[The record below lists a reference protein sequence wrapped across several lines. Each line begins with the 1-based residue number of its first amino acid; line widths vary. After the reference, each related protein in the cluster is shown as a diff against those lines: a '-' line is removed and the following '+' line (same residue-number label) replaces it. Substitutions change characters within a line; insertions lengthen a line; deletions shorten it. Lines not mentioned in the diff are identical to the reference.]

1 MSNDINS
8 SNLNEQRRKRA
19 EEFRLNISDDGSG
32 DVESSPA
39 EEINS
44 YSGDDVKEQIAKES
58 KRSLKKKKKAE
69 KRELK
74 KRNKHNRRMFRWM
87 WVVSVLLVGAAMGI
101 FVVTGLNDLLAINR
115 TDSAVVNVI
124 IPKNPSL
131 DTVTT
136 ALVKSGVIREPSYF
150 KMYATLT
157 KSGDDFSQ
165 GTYEL
170 RKNMDYQAII
180 TNLEGNSNRTDSV
193 EVTIIEGQSVVE
205 IADTLEKKGALGDKD
220 KFLELCNST
229 DFDDDF
235 DFLKEQKN
243 NSKRY
248 YKLEGYLY
256 PDKYEFYVNDDP
268 ANIIYKFLNNF
279 ENRLHSKQ
287 AYEGYDKLYTVKKM
301 MKETGT
307 KLSLDEVVT
316 IASIVQAE
324 AANTADMY
332 YVSSVLHNRLN
343 AGADMGVEHLGLDST
358 KYYPY
363 RSKDK
368 VPASAGKNYK
378 SRYDTYTIEGLP
390 YGPICNPG
398 MDAIKAALC
407 PYESTYYYFCHDD
420 EGNPYYASTIYEHE
434 ANLEQIK

>member
-1 MSNDINS
+1 MSNEVNN
-8 SNLNEQRRKRA
+8 SNLEEQRRRKA
-19 EEFRLNISDDGSG
+19 EDFRVSFRDDGS
-32 DVESSPA
+32 DIESSSA

-44 YSGDDVKEQIAKES
+44 YSGDDVKQQIAKES

-74 KRNKHNRRMFRWM
+74 RRNKHNRRLFRWM
-87 WVVSVLLVGAAMGI
+87 WVVSVVLVGSALGI

-115 TDSAVVNVI
+115 TDSAVVNVK

-136 ALVKSGVIREPSYF
+136 ALAKSGVIREPSYF
-150 KMYATLT
+150 KMYASLT
-157 KSGDDFSQ
+157 NSDDGFSQ

-193 EVTIIEGQSVVE
+193 EITIIEGQSVVE

-268 ANIIYKFLNNF
+268 ANIIYKFLNNY

-287 AYEGYDKLYTVKKM
+287 AYEGYDKLYTIKKM

-307 KLSLDEVVT
+307 SLSLDEIMT

-324 AANTADMY
+324 AANTEDMY
-332 YVSSVLHNRLN
+332 YVSSILHNRLS
-343 AGADMGVEHLGLDST
+343 AGSDMGVEHLGLDST

-363 RSKDK
+363 RSADK

-378 SRYDTYTIEGLP
+378 SRYDTYTITGLP

-407 PYESTYYYFCHDD
+407 PYETSYYYFCHDD
-420 EGNPYYASTIYEHE
+420 DGNPYYASTIYEHE